1 MRGLQTE
8 SVAQVL
14 ARNYM
19 PPNLQPMSRA
29 TATALAIV
37 RVPKGAPRPSD
48 EEFRRA
54 LEEDRARL
62 RLEPAPDILDFY
74 VAGPFAITLDG
85 QEFDEYVVWE
95 R

>member
-1 MRGLQTE
+1 MTRE
-8 SVAQVL
+8 
-14 ARNYM
+14 
-19 PPNLQPMSRA
+19 
-29 TATALAIV
+29 TAMALVIL
-37 RVPKGAPRPSD
+37 RVPKGAPRPTE

-62 RLEPAPDILDFY
+62 HLQPSSAFRDYL
-74 VAGPFAITLDG
+74 VSGPFSVTLDG

>member
-1 MRGLQTE
+1 MPQ
-8 SVAQVL
+8 
-14 ARNYM
+14 NYM
-19 PPNLQPMSRA
+19 RQALQPMSRA

-54 LEEDRARL
+54 LEEDRNQL
-62 RLEPAPDILDFY
+62 HLEPNPEIRDFF
-74 VAGPFAITLDG
+74 VAGPFSITLDG
-85 QEFDEYVVWE
+85 QDFDEYVVWE

>member
-1 MRGLQTE
+1 
-8 SVAQVL
+8 
-14 ARNYM
+14 
-19 PPNLQPMSRA
+19 MSRA

-48 EEFRRA
+48 DEFRRA

-62 RLEPAPDILDFY
+62 HLEPQPYIADFF
-74 VAGPFAITLDG
+74 VAGPYSVTLDG